1 MIERESQIKELYDL
15 KHRKDDDPNIHFDY
29 ENNLITKIMP
39 EYARRNDTVNEFTTK
54 YFQKLLVWGIEAN
67 LVLRNF
73 YNYTVSK
80 YYNGHSN

>member
-15 KHRKDDDPNIHFDY
+15 KHRKDEELHTHFDY
-29 ENNLITKIMP
+29 ENELVNKMMP
-39 EYARRNDTVNEFTTK
+39 SYARRNDTVNTFLDK
-54 YFQKLLVWGIEAN
+54 FQKILVWSIESQ

-80 YYNGHSN
+80 YYNKHSN

>member
-15 KHRKDDDPNIHFDY
+15 KHRKDEDPNIHFDY

-39 EYARRNDTVNEFTTK
+39 EYARRNNMVNEFVIN
-54 YFQKLLVWGIEAN
+54 YFQKLLVWGIETN

-73 YNYTVSK
+73 YNYSVSR
-80 YYNGHSN
+80 YYSGHSN